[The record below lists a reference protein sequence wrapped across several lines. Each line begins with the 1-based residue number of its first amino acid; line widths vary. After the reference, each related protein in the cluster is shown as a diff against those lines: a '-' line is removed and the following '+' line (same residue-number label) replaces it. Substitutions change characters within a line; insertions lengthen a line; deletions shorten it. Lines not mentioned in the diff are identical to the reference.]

1 MRCIVYTPHPS
12 LGEINSRGQS
22 GVRIFV
28 GLLGKVSATCPH
40 ALPAG
45 KIVGQP
51 ITIALRC
58 VYGIGLGSLSLSTRY
73 NAAVGDSLRLLYD
86 IENLRSDRNG
96 NSMLTRAIIHYVS
109 GTLTSCWNA
118 VNNSDAVFMI
128 CWILMTFV
136 TNADISIEKRKFEGF
151 VLSALEYTIRWFE
164 TVE

>member
-1 MRCIVYTPHPS
+1 MRKS
-12 LGEINSRGQS
+12 A
-22 GVRIFV
+22 

-58 VYGIGLGSLSLSTRY
+58 VSGIGLGSLSLSTRY

-86 IENLRSDRNG
+86 IEDFRSDRNG
-96 NSMLTRAIIHYVS
+96 DSVLTCTIRHCVS
-109 GTLTSCWNA
+109 GTLTSFWDA
-118 VNNSDAVFMI
+118 INNSDAVFMI

-136 TNADISIEKRKFEGF
+136 ANADISIEKRKFEGF
-151 VLSALEYTIRWFE
+151 VLSAFEYTIRWFE